1 LAASAFAAS
10 TFASAIPS
18 SVRYNPVIVHRV
30 LLVDDHAV
38 VRRGVRAILED
49 HFAAITVREAGT
61 GDEAL
66 AVLATEPLDAII
78 LDLSM
83 PGRDGFDLLGEI
95 KHRAP
100 KTPILI
106 MSLHGEDQFA
116 LRALRA
122 GASGYLT
129 KSVAAEQLITA
140 VTKIMRG
147 GRYISESLADKLAL
161 GATGSPESPH
171 EKLSDREFDVMRGIA
186 SGSSV
191 SAIAAEMHL
200 SVKTVST
207 YRTRLLEKMGM
218 STNAELT
225 RYALERGLV

>member
-1 LAASAFAAS
+1 MQ
-10 TFASAIPS
+10 
-18 SVRYNPVIVHRV
+18 RV

-49 HFAAITVREAGT
+49 HLPTVAVSEASS

-66 AVLATEPLDAII
+66 AALAEKFDAVV

-83 PGRDGFDLLGEI
+83 PGRDGFDLLTEI
-95 KHRAP
+95 KHRHP
-100 KTPILI
+100 KLPVLI
-106 MSLHGEDQFA
+106 MSLHGEEQFA

-129 KSVAAEQLITA
+129 KSTAPEQLVVAITK
-140 VTKIMRG
+140 VLRG
-147 GRYISESLADKLAL
+147 GRYISESLADRLAADVGL
-161 GATGSPESPH
+161 DTPATPH
-171 EKLSDREFDVMRGIA
+171 ERLSDREFDVMRGIA
-186 SGSSV
+186 SGRSV
-191 SAIAAEMHL
+191 SEIAAQMHL

-218 STNAELT
+218 SSNAELT
-225 RYALERGLV
+225 RYALEAGLV